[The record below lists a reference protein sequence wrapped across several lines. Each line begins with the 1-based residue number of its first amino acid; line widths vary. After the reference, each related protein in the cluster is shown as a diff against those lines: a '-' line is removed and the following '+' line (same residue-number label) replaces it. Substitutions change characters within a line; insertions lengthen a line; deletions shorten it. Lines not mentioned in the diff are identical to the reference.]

1 MRAFELGDPEQ
12 RARTLRIQ
20 LGVDELSWLDP
31 MTILMKAKSLIPDL
45 DFALVKAGALPPDVL
60 AEWDSK
66 SKRIS
71 ISEVTFFGANG
82 FSCNPRDRYSIFHEV
97 IHALEGH
104 SGTLSRTT
112 SLDVIPNY
120 ARKLKE
126 LERWTERVTAAFLA
140 TRHLIRSNDTAE
152 TIAFRFGMSV
162 KAAQIRLGEVSPQQT
177 KQRRQVP
184 DTIARLLAD
193 LKKG

>member
-1 MRAFELGDPEQ
+1 M
-12 RARTLRIQ
+12 
-20 LGVDELSWLDP
+20 
-31 MTILMKAKSLIPDL
+31 
-45 DFALVKAGALPPDVL
+45 
-60 AEWDSK
+60 
-66 SKRIS
+66 
-71 ISEVTFFGANG
+71 
-82 FSCNPRDRYSIFHEV
+82 

-104 SGTLSRTT
+104 SGTLNRAT

-140 TRHLIRSNDTAE
+140 PKHLIRGNDTAE

-162 KAAQIRLGEVSPQQT
+162 RAAQIRFSEVSPQQT
-177 KQRRQVP
+177 KQPRQVP

>member
-1 MRAFELGDPEQ
+1 
-12 RARTLRIQ
+12 
-20 LGVDELSWLDP
+20 
-31 MTILMKAKSLIPDL
+31 
-45 DFALVKAGALPPDVL
+45 LPPNVL

-71 ISEVTFFGANG
+71 ISEVTFCGANG

-140 TRHLIRSNDTAE
+140 PRHLIRSNDTAE
-152 TIAFRFGMSV
+152 TIAFRFGMSM
-162 KAAQIRLGEVSPQQT
+162 KAAHIRLGVVSPQQT
-177 KQRRQVP
+177 KPRREVP
-184 DTIARLLAD
+184 DAIARLLAD
-193 LKKG
+193 LKKK